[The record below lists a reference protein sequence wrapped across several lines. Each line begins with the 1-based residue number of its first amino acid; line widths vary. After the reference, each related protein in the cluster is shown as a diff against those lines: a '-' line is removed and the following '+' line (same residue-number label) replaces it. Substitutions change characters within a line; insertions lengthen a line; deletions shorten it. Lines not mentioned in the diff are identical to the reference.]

1 MLIVIEDDLPHFP
14 IIENL
19 LAATKQRVNLA
30 RKLDKLE
37 LQTKRTNSETGWLQ
51 KAAKEMDI
59 IVDEEDLYPL
69 INR

>member
-1 MLIVIEDDLPHFP
+1 MIFVEDDFPHFP

-19 LAATKQRVNLA
+19 LAAVKQRVNLA

-37 LQTKRTNSETGWLQ
+37 LQTKKTSSATGWLQ

-59 IVDEEDLYPL
+59 IIDEEDLYPL
-69 INR
+69 IKK